1 MLVSFLFDAG
11 EGAMTTVS
19 RVRYNE
25 IFEILSFFSKF
36 CLFILKGF
44 ALIMITI
51 VGMVILLVFFFNIF
65 LITSSLVRFIGF

>member
-1 MLVSFLFDAG
+1 
-11 EGAMTTVS
+11 MTTVP
-19 RVRYNE
+19 RVRYNDF
-25 IFEILSFFSKF
+25 FEMLSYFSKS

-51 VGMVILLVFFFNIF
+51 LAMVILLVFCFNIF

>member
-1 MLVSFLFDAG
+1 
-11 EGAMTTVS
+11 MTTVS

-25 IFEILSFFSKF
+25 IFEMFSFLSKS
-36 CLFILKGF
+36 CLFIVNGC

-51 VGMVILLVFFFNIF
+51 VGMVILLVFCFNIF